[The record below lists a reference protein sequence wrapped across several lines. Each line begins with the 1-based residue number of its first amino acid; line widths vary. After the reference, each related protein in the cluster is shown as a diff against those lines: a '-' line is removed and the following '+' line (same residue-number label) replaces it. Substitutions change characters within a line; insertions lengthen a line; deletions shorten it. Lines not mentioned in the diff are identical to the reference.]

1 MFSYQIILD
10 VAVTGVGVWTIHTL
24 TDDLPDHPLRVCY
37 DQKMAKYAQIAD
49 QNRLQFVPAIFS
61 HTGQIHG
68 AFKSL
73 LREQIR
79 QKLIAFEG
87 QVKPSKIESVMKWWS
102 KCISMVIK

>member
-68 AFKSL
+68 AFKSAV

-79 QKLIAFEG
+79 QTLII
-87 QVKPSKIESVMKWWS
+87 SKIQYH
-102 KCISMVIK
+102 MVISTS